1 MKRVSKKLLVLA
13 TGIGLIAG
21 NFSATQSSAATVP
34 NQLSQKSIEAQ
45 TTLQQQDEKY
55 ISDQTLLIKYAKPLK
70 ASEHRK
76 AGGTVD

>member
-1 MKRVSKKLLVLA
+1 MKRVSKKLLVVA

-34 NQLSQKSIEAQ
+34 SQLSQKNIEAK
-45 TTLQQQDEKY
+45 TTLQQQDGEY

-70 ASEHRK
+70 RHPNIERLEAQ
-76 AGGTVD
+76 